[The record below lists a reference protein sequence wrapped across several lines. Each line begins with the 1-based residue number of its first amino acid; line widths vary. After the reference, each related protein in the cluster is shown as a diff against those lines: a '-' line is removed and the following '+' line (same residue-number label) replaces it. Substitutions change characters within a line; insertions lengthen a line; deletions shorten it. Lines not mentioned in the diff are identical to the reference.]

1 MGKLLD
7 LSETQ
12 WCGVVWCGVGGAT
25 SHTRRL
31 WQFFF
36 LSPKTHTH
44 TQQQNTADRR
54 RFVSKTRDEEVGQE
68 RRKKRER
75 ERERREK
82 SHPMNPFEMPP
93 CRNTSNGV
101 VGSGSP
107 AAGCKEIK
115 GRSS

>member
-1 MGKLLD
+1 
-7 LSETQ
+7 
-12 WCGVVWCGVGGAT
+12 VGGAT

-44 TQQQNTADRR
+44 TQQNTADRR

-75 ERERREK
+75 KKREIAPNE
-82 SHPMNPFEMPP
+82 SI
-93 CRNTSNGV
+93 RN
-101 VGSGSP
+101 
-107 AAGCKEIK
+107 AAL
-115 GRSS
+115 